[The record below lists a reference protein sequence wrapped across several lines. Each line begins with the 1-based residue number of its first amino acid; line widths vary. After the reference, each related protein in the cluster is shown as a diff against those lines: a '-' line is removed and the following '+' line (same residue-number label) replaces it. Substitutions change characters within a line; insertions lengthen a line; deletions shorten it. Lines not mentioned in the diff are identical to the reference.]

1 MSYSSPNAAK
11 APSSMSQY
19 PAAAQQHHQY
29 HQGNLPSTNHVQLP
43 QKGIQHQQLSTSSV
57 AASSGSAGTNH
68 TNSDPTNSN
77 SSASGPGQRR
87 PRHKSKYGMFE
98 DIEEMMYGFGD
109 KWPPQAE
116 SVDLIEELAVSYIQ
130 DLCRRAVEVADFTG
144 KLDKQCFM
152 YAVRKDSRKFS
163 RAYTLLKANDEL
175 KKVQNT
181 TIAEEEEK
189 IDTKPPAKK
198 PNKGTKTTKAPEKDG
213 ESKGKDKGA
222 QSSVPQQESE
232 PMDQE
237 NA

>member
-1 MSYSSPNAAK
+1 MSYSSPNATK
-11 APSSMSQY
+11 APSSLSQY
-19 PAAAQQHHQY
+19 PTTVQQQHQY

-43 QKGIQHQQLSTSSV
+43 QKGIQHQQLSTSST

-68 TNSDPTNSN
+68 ANSGPANANSG
-77 SSASGPGQRR
+77 AGGPGQRR

-130 DLCRRAVEVADFTG
+130 DLCRRAMEVADYTG

-163 RAYTLLKANDEL
+163 RAYSLLKANEEL

-198 PNKGTKTTKAPEKDG
+198 PNKGGAKTTKAPEKDG
-213 ESKGKDKGA
+213 DSKGKDKVLTSA
-222 QSSVPQQESE
+222 PQQDSE
-232 PMDQE
+232 PMDQD